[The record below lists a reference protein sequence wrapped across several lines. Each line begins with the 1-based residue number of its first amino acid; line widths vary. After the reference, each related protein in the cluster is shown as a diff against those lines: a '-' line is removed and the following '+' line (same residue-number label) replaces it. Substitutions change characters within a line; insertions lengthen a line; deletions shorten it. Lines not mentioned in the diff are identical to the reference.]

1 MNLFAV
7 TEVLNEEGISHRSIS
22 PTSLRLDWLIDGA
35 SRPVIVFDLK
45 ANRITPMSDHKYM
58 PKQDKERLRSIVRR
72 CKLKNV
78 H

>member
-1 MNLFAV
+1 MNLFKV

-45 ANRITPMSDHKYM
+45 TNRVTPMSDHKYM
-58 PKQDKERLRSIVRR
+58 PKQDKERLRAIVRR
-72 CKLKNV
+72 CKIKNV

>member
-1 MNLFAV
+1 MNLFKV

-22 PTSLRLDWLIDGA
+22 PTTLRLDWLIDGA

-45 ANRITPMSDHKYM
+45 TNRVTRMSDHKYM
-58 PKQDKERLRSIVRR
+58 PKQDKERLRVIVRR
-72 CKLKNV
+72 CKIKNV

>member
-7 TEVLNEEGISHRSIS
+7 TDVLNEEGVSHRSIS
-22 PTSLRLDWLIDGA
+22 PTALRLDWLIDGA

-45 ANRITPMSDHKYM
+45 ANRITPMSD
-58 PKQDKERLRSIVRR
+58 PKQDKERLRAVIRR
-72 CKLKNV
+72 CKFKNV